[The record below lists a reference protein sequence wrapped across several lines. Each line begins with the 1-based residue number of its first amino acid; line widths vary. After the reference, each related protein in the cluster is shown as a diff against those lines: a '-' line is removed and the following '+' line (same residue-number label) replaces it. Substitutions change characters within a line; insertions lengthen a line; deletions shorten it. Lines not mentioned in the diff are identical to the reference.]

1 METLYRVALIALILI
16 AVGLTHRTMLAHVD
30 PEEAYFDNNA
40 TTKPFKH
47 ALDMMARVAYVTYGN
62 PSSPHAL
69 GRRAD
74 RLLEECRHDL
84 ARMLGA
90 RSPHQLV
97 FTSGA
102 TESNNLALRGRIMLH
117 NNKKPHVLCT
127 PIEHASV
134 SATLKDM
141 DIDVETVRV
150 DSLGRVDLADLR
162 AKARPSTALF
172 CVIAANNE
180 IGTIQDMRAIV
191 EACRSKGVPVHAD
204 MTQMAGKYF
213 LDLEGSGVDSATIS
227 AHKFHGPRGVGL
239 LYLRQGK
246 TLRPCQTGGHQE
258 GSMRAGTE
266 NLAGVVGMASALYT
280 CHDLIVTGEQKRVE
294 AMRDY
299 VRAQIRRMCPKARF
313 NGDPDSSL
321 YSTLSVTLD
330 KSARDVVA
338 MLSDA
343 GVYVGT
349 GSACSNTDGG
359 SSSETLRAIG
369 LSDADAQRTI
379 RISLSFTNNMRQCRK
394 LAACMERILG
404 LVKYRMVSHTAIA
417 RGQ

>member
-1 METLYRVALIALILI
+1 MDLKTVTLIALILI
-16 AVGLTHRTMLAHVD
+16 AVALTHHKMLVFMD

-40 TTKPFKH
+40 TTRPFKH

-74 RLLEECRHDL
+74 RLLEECRNDL

-102 TESNNLALRGRIMLH
+102 TESNNLALRGRISRVLQ
-117 NNKKPHVLCT
+117 KSAPKPHVLCT

-134 SATLKDM
+134 SATLEDM
-141 DIDVETVRV
+141 DIDLETVGV

-162 AKARPSTALF
+162 AKIRPSTALF

-191 EACRSKGVPVHAD
+191 EACRARRVFLHAD

-213 LDLEGSGVDSATIS
+213 LDLESSGVDSATIS

-239 LYLRQGK
+239 LYVRQGRTVK
-246 TLRPCQTGGHQE
+246 PCQTGGHQE

-266 NLAGVVGMASALYT
+266 NLAGVAGMAAALYT

-299 VRAQIRRMCPKARF
+299 VRAQIRRICPNARF

-321 YSTLSVTLD
+321 YSTLSVTLG
-330 KSARDVVA
+330 KSQPAARDLVA
-338 MLSDA
+338 MLSEA

-349 GSACSNTDGG
+349 GSACNSSSIG
-359 SSSETLRAIG
+359 SSKGSGTLKAIG
-369 LSDADAQRTI
+369 LSDAEVRKTI
-379 RISLSFTNNMRQCRK
+379 RISLSFDNNMRQCRK
-394 LAACMERILG
+394 LVACLERFLADSPQ
-404 LVKYRMVSHTAIA
+404 K
-417 RGQ
+417 